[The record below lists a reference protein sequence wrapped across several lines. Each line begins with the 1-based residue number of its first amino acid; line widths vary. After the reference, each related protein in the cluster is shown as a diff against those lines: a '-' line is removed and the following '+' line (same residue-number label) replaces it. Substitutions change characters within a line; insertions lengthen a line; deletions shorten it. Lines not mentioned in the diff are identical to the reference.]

1 VLGAWFHLVMMKR
14 SSDQTAEVADL
25 LLAAA
30 GQHLQALRVIGRE
43 AELRLIMHD
52 TREIA
57 REWGDAKRTAPRGRA
72 VLALVSADLDGRVT

>member
-52 TREIA
+52 TLEKSLGSGEMRNEL
-57 REWGDAKRTAPRGRA
+57 PRGAAPFLRWCPQI
-72 VLALVSADLDGRVT
+72 LMGG